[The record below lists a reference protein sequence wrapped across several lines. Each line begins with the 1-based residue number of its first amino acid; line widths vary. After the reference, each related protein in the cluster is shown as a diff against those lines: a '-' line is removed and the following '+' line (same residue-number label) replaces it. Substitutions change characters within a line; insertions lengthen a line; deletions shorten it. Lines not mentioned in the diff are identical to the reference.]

1 MSQQQHQ
8 QQRKQQHYHM
18 YHQQQQQ
25 HHQQQH
31 WYATSMH
38 QTQHQDQHIPGHI
51 QDSRHLHTFASGA
64 GGSGAGMY
72 IGNSITNIN
81 RHAYNMPASTSTHYP
96 FVNAMGGGGRAYDLE
111 MVNSVANRIGPTAPA
126 SHSMVGNRS
135 YDAFSHNT
143 LYVQQDQQRQHHLH
157 HHITQ
162 HHQHQ
167 QQLHHQ
173 QQQQHLYHQPQHQ
186 HHRQQ
191 HTQQVIPPLI
201 QQNVKSE
208 PMEEITVTPTIQME
222 EVIIKT
228 EPHEDYNNYHK
239 NIRENNQMPYS
250 SYKGIKQEP
259 QHLQQQQRQQ
269 HQNQHQHLQ
278 LQQQHQ
284 LPLPRSTPPND
295 YNLGNEDSD
304 LNSKLDMKPLNFPRR
319 KVQTERSLTLPIC
332 QRCKQVFLKR
342 QNYTH
347 HVALSVCDI
356 VEYDLKCSICPMS
369 FMSNEELNAHEHLHR
384 LNHYFCQKYCGKH
397 YETILECE
405 QHEYT
410 QHDYESYKCNICLLE
425 FSLREELLQHIPLH
439 KYQIRFVCSVCRE
452 WFQILPEL
460 HDHCVAAPN
469 LCGKFYNKDAVNKNQ
484 NNDSLHSESSKPRK
498 SSICSKNPIETSTQK
513 DSQSNN
519 ANRGFISLP
528 EEQEVKTEIK
538 VEPDFYPP
546 LEQGDFERF
555 DGDYNSENFSST
567 SSMSNQNLN
576 FLHDFQDNASSSTNS
591 SYTMPPANNE
601 AVAGDEDAVCCVRLC
616 GVSKFRSPTL
626 QFFGFPRDNKYL
638 QQWLHNLKMPYDHQ
652 ANYTQYRICSLH
664 FPKRCMNRYSLSY
677 WAVPTFN
684 LGHDDVANIYQN
696 REISHSIAIGEMS
709 QCYMPGCRSQRG
721 ESNVKFYNF
730 PKDLKTLI
738 KWCQNARLPV
748 HAKEP
753 RHFCSRHFEEK
764 CFGKFRLKPWAIPT
778 LHLGTVYGKIHDN
791 PNVSYLEEKKCCLPF
806 CRKSRSDDFNL
817 SLYRFPRDET
827 LLRKWCYNLRLHP
840 DVYRGKN
847 QKICSHHFIKEA
859 LGLRKLSP
867 GAVPTLN
874 LGHNDRVNIYE
885 NELLSAPVN
894 PAPNSFIKMSKYHH
908 SSHSSSSSS
917 IYDEVFTNNCSSS
930 AKFTSSSTPNSNA
943 LDLGDMCL
951 VPSCKNTRHT
961 ENITLHTIP
970 RRPEQLKKWCHNL
983 KMNLEKHHK
992 SIRIC
997 SAHFESYCIGGCMRP
1012 FAVPTLE
1019 LGHDDSNIYRNPDVI
1034 KKLNIRETCCVPCC
1048 KRNRDRDHAN
1058 LHRFPTNPEL
1068 LQKWCENLQ
1077 KPIPD
1082 GTKLFND
1089 AVCEVHFEDK
1099 CLRNKRL
1106 EKWAVP
1112 TLKLGYEPIIHQ
1124 LPSEQEI
1131 MEFWS
1136 KPPAPN
1142 NGDEL
1147 GECCVS
1153 TCKRNPQVDDVRL
1166 YRPPE
1171 DAEQLVKWSHNLQ
1184 IEVTELSSL
1193 KICNLHFESHCIG
1206 KRLLNWAMPTLNLAS
1221 NVEHLFENPPPTSS
1235 SYKRKVKIE
1244 CQKPQEFT
1252 KWSPRCCLSHCRKT
1266 RNHDQIQLYR
1276 FPVNIHTLTKWC
1288 HNLQLPTVG
1297 SSHRRIC
1304 SAHFEAAVLT
1314 KRCPIAFA
1322 VPTQDLNTPL
1332 GYKIYQN
1339 SPKLKQHR
1347 IINQRCCV
1355 VNTCRKTRSDGVQLF
1370 RFPNNRVMLNK
1381 WRHNLKH
1388 LPKGKLSSQ
1397 FRICSLHF
1405 EKHSVGLKRLSPGA
1419 IPTLNLGHDN
1429 SEDLYPNE
1437 TRSFFELDKCVVTG
1451 CSSSKDMEN
1460 VRLFKFPREDEELLG
1475 KWCHNL
1481 KMNISECLG
1490 IKICNK
1496 HFEAECMGPKLLYKW
1511 SIPTLN
1517 LGYEENETL
1526 EIIPNPPPEKRSGD
1540 VLFKCCVFSCGKT
1553 RKYDDAQMNSFPK
1566 NIKMFRRW
1574 KHNLK
1579 LDYLNFKER
1588 EKFKI
1593 CNDHFEPI
1601 CVGKTRLNFGAIPTL
1616 NLGHDDVDDLY
1627 KINPDKVKPN
1637 LFIKQ
1642 STYEEDPL
1650 EIGYPNDNLVGEDIE
1665 EHMESSSLSLDI
1677 SNLKCAYIECKG
1689 PKCLLR
1695 EPYSLPQTD
1704 VFRNMWFSLMDLQ
1717 ESFAYGE
1724 SKLCGLHYQKVFENC
1739 KEKMFALTLENDEL
1753 KEDFEK
1759 LQNAYHKSEISLIIK
1774 SCKCSSEE
1782 CTNSLI
1788 LPNIR
1793 LYQFPYGKELK
1804 EKWSYNTG
1812 IEPDEHRR
1820 YLNKVCCMHFESYCF
1835 TSNQRLRSWAVPTLE
1850 LNHSQQ
1856 DTLHKNPDLTK
1867 IDRRLLGPSIM
1878 KCCVRACSG
1887 ANTIEGESLKLFSF
1901 PLDEDLL
1908 KKWCENLNMSSEQTP
1923 IFKVCSLHF
1932 ERQCYGLT
1940 RLRVGAIP
1948 TLHLGH
1954 TSEPRHCI
1962 PNNTKKEMYDLE
1974 STHNTLK
1981 QVKIKKSLGSVKC
1994 FIPSCR
2000 RTRLQHGVR
2009 FYTLPSNSKLRRK
2022 WCHNLRLSL
2031 NLGKLQSLRI
2041 CSLHFHKKCLD
2052 GRNLKPWAV
2061 PTLHLGHQE
2070 AIFDNPR
2077 TLYGQYV
2084 PQCALWHC
2092 RNQRVLNKSMRF
2104 FTFPKSADLLEKWCK
2119 NLKFSFDQCNGCLC
2133 ERHFETEVM
2142 SLKNL
2147 KKGSVPTLNL
2157 GHSEALEF
2165 NNLNL
2170 IEEMKNANI
2179 FDMEEEDGE
2188 DCFYREFKES
2198 EEFDLES
2205 ESLRTPTNWSNLEV
2219 KELRITLTPLKRE
2232 DLPEIMSVA
2241 SPLELEEEENYIT
2254 CNESREED
2262 TSEQRQILRKDKA
2275 VNNFNPICC
2284 LKHCGKEKTP
2294 EQHLTTFGFP
2304 KDRDLL
2310 QKWCD
2315 NLGLEPSECIG
2326 RVCVDH
2332 FELRVM
2338 GNRRLKPGAV
2348 PTLNLGHNKPL
2359 IHTNEPIKAKVMH
2372 DELKFIEGNEEE
2384 KQVSQIVKPAP
2395 PPYKTKPAKQSV
2407 FRLCCL
2413 KHCRRKRMQGK
2424 VGVATLTFK
2433 IPRNLKRLKQWSAAL
2448 KLPEEVCRRPR
2459 MLLCAQH
2466 FEPHMINEEKAQLKS
2481 NAVPTL
2487 NLGYEPNK
2495 SEARNG
2501 TLDLEKCDLSHC
2513 GRVADNDDV
2522 FLLCFPFKPLVLLR
2536 KWCYNTRISYKTK
2549 NLKFLKICNDHF
2561 EKQVFLKKKCL
2572 RFNAVPT
2579 LNLGHPGKIYK
2590 NPKSYRLKTLLKPRE
2605 KCCVIN
2611 CQEEQKKMYGFP
2623 KSSELRRIW
2632 SNNLRIETR
2641 VALKQQFKVCQRHFA
2656 SESFING
2663 TDCLKIEAIPILE
2676 LGDDKDHHLVLEM
2689 DATAQS
2695 SRQCMVRNCGCIP
2708 SVDKVKLFSF
2718 PQPGEI
2724 LEKWLF
2730 NLQLSAK
2737 YAVENTYICS
2747 RHFEKSCIRRG
2758 ILHEM
2763 AIPTLCLG
2771 HADCFYGNEE
2781 EMFTTPIK
2789 CCVTSCNYNPAEDES
2804 EILRS
2809 MYRFPK
2815 DAENLK
2821 KWLDNLNMSDTV
2833 YQKQK
2838 SARICGHHFE
2848 DVCKLKGR
2856 ETLLPNSMPT
2866 MNLGYESKVKNMHR
2880 NHFEKCC
2887 LQSCKMREKFSVS
2900 LHDLPQDLNIRSLWF
2915 EELALEDR
2923 INTENFICSPH
2934 FMAIF
2939 ERLKEKH
2946 KTYLKQY
2953 LEYGLLS
2960 TSYKE
2965 LKQLDLMQGFKCSI
2979 PKCSTGFKMTAKLFK
2994 FPNDVN
3000 LFNKWQHNTGLQF
3013 EMNKR
3018 CLHQICALHFE
3029 PRCLSEVKLHRWAL
3043 PTLKLPN
3050 INSLYVNPPEAL
3062 PSDHENL
3069 KHCCVSD
3076 CISEEMPF
3084 FQFPS
3089 KQTNLR
3095 KWIHNLDLGP
3105 QQCTT
3110 NLRVC
3115 FKHFEKYC
3123 FKKEMSNKQ
3132 LTLKSWSIPTLRLKR
3147 KLDLYQNPVEKIS
3160 FFVCCIP
3167 TCRKVRNPSEGIYF
3181 YKFPR
3186 SKTLS
3191 KKWLYNAGID
3201 AESFHE
3207 RMRICSLHFT
3217 SDCFVKDCMILRKH
3231 TVPTLNLSTP
3241 IEFLHK
3247 NPPKKKF
3254 GSFGLTHCLVKSC
3267 NVMELKDKE
3276 LHDLPK
3282 NKTVLSKW
3290 WHNLDLDMH
3299 NDATLADKSM
3309 KICKMHFTD
3318 ECFDKKGELK
3328 LKSIPTLKLG
3338 HDKKI
3343 FQNFDEAIGVDR
3355 LLKSGMIEV
3364 DDSSKST
3371 KETKCFD
3378 LHAEKYVKDDPLKGS
3393 KLFKT
3398 AIRNSKSHLAPIGQT
3413 KINRIQ
3419 RVYNKK
3425 KSKQLIYKY
3434 ERYRDQFENTAHVV
3448 RKNIKSENSRAL
3460 GKLIKNTR
3468 IANRAKCSI
3477 QNCLELEKNPKL
3489 QVFSCPH
3496 KTDLLEKWLESIG
3509 ENVKNKVQL
3518 LKKYKICSSHFENQC
3533 FQDQRLLYGAIPT
3546 VNLVNKNIKK
3556 NLCSEYLKAYE
3567 CERCFVKKC
3576 GRSDEYD
3583 QIIKCYFPKEKDLL
3597 EKWLFNLNIRREE
3610 IAVHKWLCH
3619 MHFEQRCLKQ
3629 RKLLPDTVPTLLL
3642 DYESSSKS
3650 GFFRNPEVCSATRKC
3665 RQMLLNA
3672 CCVNGCQNAKG
3683 GNPFVQ
3689 LSQFPKQSQ
3698 LFRKWLHNLKIIDSS
3713 EVRQYY
3719 RICTLHFEL
3728 KCFNK
3733 FSLKLG
3739 SIPTRNLGHRDPDI
3753 YEMLDEELH
3762 DNQIKK
3768 SKLYNKKCSY
3778 PCCKGNKTKLYDLPQ
3793 FKVILEKWWQTMQ
3806 LSSFSER
3813 NQAKVCDIHFY
3824 MLYNEH
3830 YEVIK
3835 QMEHEDPG
3843 SVKDLIN
3850 LYHNIAARGKV
3861 IRHRCAV
3868 PDCNTDHLNRC
3879 NSGVKLYN
3887 FPTDSGRAKKWCFNC
3902 HLSYEGKIKDDHD
3915 HNYKVCALHFE
3926 EYCINDTKLQSWA
3939 IPTLQLRS
3947 SKLYINN
3954 TSIENTFYDIDRCC
3968 IGSCINSQGLR
3979 TNTCFYD
3986 FPQERVIRDKWLQR
4000 TNLKN
4005 FNFQKMRICGLHFAK
4020 KFLRDDNQLLPLALP
4035 TLNLEL
4041 TDSTIKTHENT
4052 YDTSSKL
4059 QHIETA
4065 VTVKQEVES
4074 WEDWL
4079 PSDPFN
4085 TPFHE
4090 SSNKIENSADSY
4102 FLEPPP
4108 QCEIITVKE
4117 EIIDVDYEM
4126 KSECS
4131 SGIEYYAEKHFM
4143 KPRIV
4148 ACYSQNLRVHDF
4160 AKKELM
4166 LEELQS
4172 ENYADAKLRI
4182 LNSSED
4188 SQNQINE
4195 NSGAIS
4201 FQTLKL
4207 PLKLSLPISTVNEK
4221 SHILTDREKIVA
4233 QSSVNSCHL
4242 SQKFSFKMMHGDLQ
4256 NKAYDQINSDFSI
4269 MGKMEERE
4277 FPQNKNGGTDAKDN
4291 QVVQKSLEKKTSAQ
4305 NATNNMEG
4313 NKSCKN
4319 EDSSENSPIASYYL
4333 SPTEISESIDRQS
4346 FCTSPIIA
4354 VDVLSKG
4361 LSQTCCVAKC
4371 LNTADAP
4378 LVKIFTKFPS
4388 DSELFIKWCFNLK
4401 IDPRHFREHS
4411 YAVCSTHFDPLCL
4424 QDNRSLHPWAVPTLN
4439 LGLPRNSFIHQYE
4452 LPISYKT
4459 SEECI
4464 VWGCNQAKPPLYKFP
4479 ASPEQSKRWF
4489 SNLKLEYTEFRAQTY
4504 RICRKHFENHFID
4517 ASEQLKSESL
4527 PTLQLNINDSED
4539 LPNNNNADIMH
4550 PLVSSPED
4558 LEDHD
4563 SSYYED
4569 FEECINH
4576 EEEKN

>member
-1 MSQQQHQ
+1 MLYI
-8 QQRKQQHYHM
+8 HY
-18 YHQQQQQ
+18 
-25 HHQQQH
+25 
-31 WYATSMH
+31 
-38 QTQHQDQHIPGHI
+38 
-51 QDSRHLHTFASGA
+51 
-64 GGSGAGMY
+64 
-72 IGNSITNIN
+72 N
-81 RHAYNMPASTSTHYP
+81 R
-96 FVNAMGGGGRAYDLE
+96 D
-111 MVNSVANRIGPTAPA
+111 
-126 SHSMVGNRS
+126 
-135 YDAFSHNT
+135 
-143 LYVQQDQQRQHHLH
+143 
-157 HHITQ
+157 
-162 HHQHQ
+162 
-167 QQLHHQ
+167 
-173 QQQQHLYHQPQHQ
+173 
-186 HHRQQ
+186 
-191 HTQQVIPPLI
+191 
-201 QQNVKSE
+201 
-208 PMEEITVTPTIQME
+208 
-222 EVIIKT
+222 
-228 EPHEDYNNYHK
+228 
-239 NIRENNQMPYS
+239 
-250 SYKGIKQEP
+250 
-259 QHLQQQQRQQ
+259 
-269 HQNQHQHLQ
+269 
-278 LQQQHQ
+278 
-284 LPLPRSTPPND
+284 
-295 YNLGNEDSD
+295 
-304 LNSKLDMKPLNFPRR
+304 PLNFPRR

-342 QNYTH
+342 QNYAH

-369 FMSNEELNAHEHLHR
+369 FMSNEELNSHEHLHR
-384 LNHYFCQKYCGKH
+384 SNHYFCQKYCGKH

-425 FSLREELLQHIPLH
+425 FPLREELLQHLPLH
-439 KYQIRFVCSVCRE
+439 KFQIRFVCSVCRE
-452 WFQILPEL
+452 WFQILAEL
-460 HDHCVAAPN
+460 HEHCVAAPN
-469 LCGKFYNKDAVNKNQ
+469 LCGKFYNKDALNKSQ
-484 NNDSLHSESSKPRK
+484 KHDSSHSQLSKVRNSLSYNKIP
-498 SSICSKNPIETSTQK
+498 SETSTQE
-513 DSQSNN
+513 DSQSNS
-519 ANRGFISLP
+519 ASRSFIISP
-528 EEQEVKTEIK
+528 DEQEVKTEIK

-546 LEQGDFERF
+546 LEQGDFDRF

-567 SSMSNQNLN
+567 SSISNQNLN

-591 SYTMPPANNE
+591 SYNMPPASNE
-601 AVAGDEDAVCCVRLC
+601 AVGGDEDAVCCVRLC

-696 REISHSIAIGEMS
+696 REISNNIAIGEMS

-874 LGHNDRVNIYE
+874 LGHSDRVNIYE
-885 NELLSAPVN
+885 NELLSAPIN
-894 PAPNSFIKMSKYHH
+894 PAPNSFVKMSKYHH

-917 IYDEVFTNNCSSS
+917 IYDEVFTNNCSSSS

-1019 LGHDDSNIYRNPDVI
+1019 LGHDDPNIYRNPDVI

-1077 KPIPD
+1077 KPVPD

-1106 EKWAVP
+1106 EKWAIP
-1112 TLKLGYEPIIHQ
+1112 TLKLGYEPVVYQ

-1193 KICNLHFESHCIG
+1193 KICNLHFEAHCIG

-1221 NVEHLFENPPPTSS
+1221 SVEHLFENPPPTSS
-1235 SYKRKVKIE
+1235 NYKRKVKIE

-1266 RNHDQIQLYR
+1266 RSHDQVQLYR

-1322 VPTQDLNTPL
+1322 VPTLDLNTPL

-1419 IPTLNLGHDN
+1419 IPTLNLGHDS

-1481 KMNISECLG
+1481 KMNTSECLG
-1490 IKICNK
+1490 IRICNK
-1496 HFEAECMGPKLLYKW
+1496 HFETECMGPKLLYKW
-1511 SIPTLN
+1511 SIPTLK
-1517 LGYEENETL
+1517 LGYDENEPL
-1526 EIIPNPPPEKRSGD
+1526 EIIPNPPPEKRTGD
-1540 VLFKCCVFSCGKT
+1540 VLFKCCVSSCGKT
-1553 RKYDDAQMNSFPK
+1553 RKYDEAQMNSFPK

-1593 CNDHFEPI
+1593 CNDHFEAI

-1616 NLGHDDVDDLY
+1616 NLGHDDMDDLY

-1650 EIGYPNDNLVGEDIE
+1650 EIGYPNDNIAEEDIE
-1665 EHMESSSLSLDI
+1665 EQMESSILPMDI
-1677 SNLKCAYIECKG
+1677 SNLKCAYYECIG

-1695 EPYSLPQTD
+1695 EPYSLPQTE
-1704 VFRNMWFSLMDLQ
+1704 VFRKMWFSLMSVQD
-1717 ESFAYGE
+1717 SFAGGE

-1739 KEKMFALTLENDEL
+1739 EEEMLSLMTENEEL
-1753 KEDFEK
+1753 KADFEK

-1774 SCKCSSEE
+1774 SCKCSSRD

-1788 LPNIR
+1788 LPHIR

-1820 YLNKVCCMHFESYCF
+1820 YLNKVCCIHFESYCF
-1835 TSNQRLRSWAVPTLE
+1835 TSNQRLRSWAIPTLE
-1850 LNHSQQ
+1850 LKHLEA
-1856 DTLHKNPDLTK
+1856 DTLYKNPDLTK
-1867 IDRRLLGPSIM
+1867 IDRRLLGPHIM
-1878 KCCVRACSG
+1878 KCCVRDCNGENSV
-1887 ANTIEGESLKLFSF
+1887 IEGESLKLFSF

-1908 KKWCENLNMSSEQTP
+1908 TKWCENLKMCPQQTP
-1923 IFKVCSLHF
+1923 IFKICSLHF

-1940 RLRVGAIP
+1940 RLRIGAVP
-1948 TLHLGH
+1948 TVNLGH
-1954 TSEPRHCI
+1954 SDEPRHCI
-1962 PNNTKKEMYDLE
+1962 PNNIKKDVYDIE
-1974 STHNTLK
+1974 SSPSHSGLGLK

-2031 NLGKLQSLRI
+2031 NLGKLHSLRI

-2061 PTLHLGHQE
+2061 PTLYLGHQE

-2077 TLYGQYV
+2077 TLRGQYV
-2084 PQCALWHC
+2084 PQCVLLHC
-2092 RNQRVLNKSMRF
+2092 RHQKISNKNMRF
-2104 FTFPKSADLLEKWCK
+2104 FAFPKTPDLLEKWCK
-2119 NLKFSFDQCNGCLC
+2119 NLRLSIDQCNGYLC
-2133 ERHFETEVM
+2133 ERHFEIEVM
-2142 SLKNL
+2142 GLKKL
-2147 KKGSVPTLNL
+2147 KKGTVPTLNL
-2157 GHSEALEF
+2157 GHFESLEF
-2165 NNLNL
+2165 DNLNL
-2170 IEEMKNANI
+2170 IEEMKYPNLI
-2179 FDMEEEDGE
+2179 DTDGE
-2188 DCFYREFKES
+2188 DNDDDLDCFYGEFKES
-2198 EEFDLES
+2198 AEFDLES

-2219 KELRITLTPLKRE
+2219 KELRITLTPLKQE
-2232 DLPEIMSVA
+2232 DLAEIMSVA
-2241 SPLELEEEENYIT
+2241 SPLEIEEEENYQT
-2254 CNESREED
+2254 CIESREDD

-2315 NLGLEPSECIG
+2315 NLGLEPSACIG

-2359 IHTNEPIKAKVMH
+2359 KHTNEPIKTKIIH
-2372 DELKFIEGNEEE
+2372 DEFKFIENNEEE
-2384 KQVSQIVKPAP
+2384 KQANQIIKPAP

-2413 KHCRRKRMQGK
+2413 KHCRRKRMQEKIG
-2424 VGVATLTFK
+2424 ATTLTFK
-2433 IPRNLKRLKQWSAAL
+2433 IPQDLKRLKQWSALL
-2448 KLPEEVCRRPR
+2448 KLPEEVCRRPTMR
-2459 MLLCAQH
+2459 LCAKH
-2466 FEPHMINEEKAQLKS
+2466 FESHMINEEKAQLKP
-2481 NAVPTL
+2481 NAIPTL
-2487 NLGYEPNK
+2487 NLGYELVNK
-2495 SEARNG
+2495 LESGTE
-2501 TLDLEKCDLSHC
+2501 TLDIEKCDLKHC
-2513 GRVADNDDV
+2513 GRIADNDDV
-2522 FLLCFPFKPLVLLR
+2522 FLLSFPFKPLVLLR

-2561 EKQVFLKKKCL
+2561 DKNVFMKKKCL

-2579 LNLGHPGKIYK
+2579 LNLGHTGKIYK
-2590 NPKSYRLKTLLKPRE
+2590 NPKSYRLKTSLKPKE

-2611 CQEEQKKMYGFP
+2611 CQEEQEKMYGFP
-2623 KSSELRRIW
+2623 KNSELRRIW

-2641 VALKQQFKVCQRHFA
+2641 VALKQQSKVCQRHFT

-2663 TDCLKIEAIPILE
+2663 TDSLKIEAIPTLQ
-2676 LGDDKDHHLVLEM
+2676 LGGDKDHHLVLEM
-2689 DATAQS
+2689 DAMTQGS
-2695 SRQCMVRNCGCIP
+2695 PPQCMIRNCGCIP
-2708 SVDKVKLFSF
+2708 SVDKVKLFNF
-2718 PQPGEI
+2718 PQSTEV

-2730 NLQLSAK
+2730 NLQLTQN
-2737 YAVENTYICS
+2737 YAIENTYICS

-2771 HADCFYGNEE
+2771 HAGCFYGNEE

-2815 DAENLK
+2815 DSENLK
-2821 KWLDNLNMSDTV
+2821 KWLENLNISDNIF
-2833 YQKQK
+2833 QKQK
-2838 SARICGHHFE
+2838 SIRICGHHFE
-2848 DVCKLKGR
+2848 EVCKLKGR
-2856 ETLLPNSMPT
+2856 ETLVPNSVPT
-2866 MNLGYESKVKNMHR
+2866 MNLGYDSKVKNIHR

-2887 LQSCKMREKFSVS
+2887 LQSCKMREKFAVN

-2946 KTYLKQY
+2946 KIYLKQY
-2953 LEYGLLS
+2953 SEYGLLS
-2960 TSYKE
+2960 ALYKD
-2965 LKQLDLMQGFKCSI
+2965 LKLLDLMQGFKCSI

-3050 INSLYVNPPEAL
+3050 LYSLYVNPPEAL

-3089 KQTNLR
+3089 KQINLK
-3095 KWIHNLDLGP
+3095 KWMHNLDLGA

-3123 FKKEMSNKQ
+3123 FKKEIGKKQ
-3132 LTLKSWSIPTLRLKR
+3132 INLKSWSIPTLRLKD
-3147 KLDLYQNPVEKIS
+3147 KLDLYQNPIEKIS
-3160 FFVCCIP
+3160 FFVCCIT
-3167 TCRKVRNPSEGIYF
+3167 TCRKVRNTSEGIYF

-3191 KKWLYNAGID
+3191 KKWLYNAGI
-3201 AESFHE
+3201 AIESFHE

-3241 IEFLHK
+3241 IELMHK
-3247 NPPKKKF
+3247 NPPKKKL
-3254 GSFGLTHCLVKSC
+3254 SSVSVAQHYCLVKSC
-3267 NVMELKDKE
+3267 NVMELKNKE
-3276 LHDLPK
+3276 LYELPK
-3282 NKTVLSKW
+3282 NKIMLSKW
-3290 WHNLDLDMH
+3290 WHNLNLGEY
-3299 NDATLADKSM
+3299 NEGLLLADVNK
-3309 KICKMHFTD
+3309 KICRKHFSD

-3328 LKSIPTLKLG
+3328 VKSIPTLNLG
-3338 HDKKI
+3338 HDKEI
-3343 FQNFDEAIGVDR
+3343 FQNSDELNAGKLLLQNAIIKVENGSK
-3355 LLKSGMIEV
+3355 LKKGMNLKGG
-3364 DDSSKST
+3364 SHLKGSHLKASN
-3371 KETKCFD
+3371 
-3378 LHAEKYVKDDPLKGS
+3378 AEKYVQDGDVKS
-3393 KLFKT
+3393 SNRLFKKT
-3398 AIRNSKSHLAPIGQT
+3398 IKNTKSHLIMMPTGQN
-3413 KINRIQ
+3413 KIKRIQ
-3419 RVYNKK
+3419 KVYTKK
-3425 KSKQLIYKY
+3425 KSKQLIHKY
-3434 ERYRDQFENTAHVV
+3434 ERYHRDQFEGGGTTTHVI
-3448 RKNIKSENSRAL
+3448 RKNIKSEITLAPPAL
-3460 GKLIKNTR
+3460 ILKTTR
-3468 IANRAKCSI
+3468 TAANHVVKCSI
-3477 QNCLELEKNPKL
+3477 QNCLELEKDPKL
-3489 QVFSCPH
+3489 QLFSYPR
-3496 KTDLLEKWLESIG
+3496 KIDLLQKWLHQTTIG
-3509 ENVKNKVQL
+3509 ENIKNRL
-3518 LKKYKICSSHFENQC
+3518 LLWKKYKICSSHFENQC

-3546 VNLVNKNIKK
+3546 INLINKNIKE
-3556 NLCSEYLKAYE
+3556 NLCTENLKAYE
-3567 CERCFVKKC
+3567 SQRCFVKKC
-3576 GRSDEYD
+3576 GRSEEYD

-3597 EKWLFNLNIRREE
+3597 EKWFFNLNITEEE
-3610 IAVHKWLCH
+3610 IVGRTWLCH
-3619 MHFEQRCLKQ
+3619 MHFEQRRLKQ
-3629 RKLLPDTVPTLLL
+3629 GKLLPDTVPTLLL
-3642 DYESSSKS
+3642 DYEPSNKI
-3650 GFFRNPEVCSATRKC
+3650 GFFKNPEICSTSTTSQRKE
-3665 RQMLLNA
+3665 MLLST
-3672 CCVNGCQNAKG
+3672 CCVKDCQNAKG
-3683 GNPFVQ
+3683 GGGNLSAVQ
-3689 LSQFPKQSQ
+3689 FSKFPKQSQ
-3698 LFRKWLHNLKIIDSS
+3698 ILQKWLHNLKIIDSN

-3719 RICTLHFEL
+3719 RVCSLHFEL
-3728 KCFNK
+3728 KCFNR
-3733 FSLKLG
+3733 FSLKFG
-3739 SIPTRNLGHRDPDI
+3739 SIPTRNLGHQDPDM
-3753 YEMLDEELH
+3753 YEILDEELH
-3762 DNQIKK
+3762 NNQIKK
-3768 SKLYNKKCSY
+3768 SKFYNKKCSY
-3778 PCCKGNKTKLYDLPQ
+3778 PYCKGNKTKLYDLPQ
-3793 FKVILEKWWQTMQ
+3793 FKLVLEKWWQTMQ
-3806 LSSFSER
+3806 LSTFNER
-3813 NQAKVCDIHFY
+3813 DQAKVCDIHFY

-3830 YEVIK
+3830 YEIIK
-3835 QMEHEDPG
+3835 IMEEQHPDSAKE
-3843 SVKDLIN
+3843 LIK
-3850 LYHNIAARGKV
+3850 LYNSIAARGKV

-3868 PDCNTDHLNRC
+3868 FDCNTDHLNGS
-3879 NSGVKLYN
+3879 NSDIKLYN

-3902 HLSYEGKIKDDHD
+3902 HLDYEGKIKDDHD

-3926 EYCINDTKLQSWA
+3926 DYCINDIKLQPWA
-3939 IPTLQLRS
+3939 VPTLQLKS
-3947 SKLYINN
+3947 SSSSSQFGIYSNDTIMDD
-3954 TSIENTFYDIDRCC
+3954 TISDIEICC
-3968 IGSCINSQGLR
+3968 IETCINSQGLKT
-3979 TNTCFYD
+3979 TNTCLYN
-3986 FPQERVIRDKWLQR
+3986 FPQERDLLDKWLKCI
-4000 TNLKN
+4000 NLKV
-4005 FNFQKMRICGLHFAK
+4005 FDFHKTRICGLHFAE
-4020 KFLRDDNQLLPLALP
+4020 KFLSEDKQLLPLALP
-4035 TLNLEL
+4035 TLNLDL
-4041 TDSTIKTHENT
+4041 IIDTSNKSHENT
-4052 YDTSSKL
+4052 YSTHSKL
-4059 QHIETA
+4059 PHIETA
-4065 VTVKQEVES
+4065 VTVKQELEN
-4074 WEDWL
+4074 WDDWL
-4079 PSDPFN
+4079 PTEPFN
-4085 TPFHE
+4085 TPIHE
-4090 SSNKIENSADSY
+4090 TSSNKIENNNANDSY
-4102 FLEPPP
+4102 FHEPPP

-4117 EIIDVDYEM
+4117 EIIDVDYDIKPEI
-4126 KSECS
+4126 CS
-4131 SGIEYYAEKHFM
+4131 GFELNNEKHFL

-4160 AKKELM
+4160 TKKELN

-4172 ENYADAKLRI
+4172 ENHTEMKLKI
-4182 LNSSED
+4182 LNSSQY
-4188 SQNQINE
+4188 SQNFIE
-4195 NSGAIS
+4195 NSLNDNKREMS
-4201 FQTLKL
+4201 FQTIKL
-4207 PLKLSLPISTVNEK
+4207 PFKVSIPSTLNRKCESLVNKEEVV
-4221 SHILTDREKIVA
+4221 S
-4233 QSSVNSCHL
+4233 QSSVNNL
-4242 SQKFSFKMMHGDLQ
+4242 QNFLQKSNLRKIHEDLQ
-4256 NKAYDQINSDFSI
+4256 NKVCNKISSDFSVTKHI
-4269 MGKMEERE
+4269 KEEI
-4277 FPQNKNGGTDAKDN
+4277 FPQPNNRDNMMVQDNKLIKKILGKKFTSLGPPTTDN
-4291 QVVQKSLEKKTSAQ
+4291 NNFGNNRQ
-4305 NATNNMEG
+4305 NFKYRNFI
-4313 NKSCKN
+4313 
-4319 EDSSENSPIASYYL
+4319 ENSSIVEHVSSSSTETIDSVDRKTFLTSSIVAASV
-4333 SPTEISESIDRQS
+4333 SSKVS
-4346 FCTSPIIA
+4346 FQA
-4354 VDVLSKG
+4354 
-4361 LSQTCCVAKC
+4361 CCVAKC
-4371 LNTADAP
+4371 LNTTETS
-4378 LVKIFTKFPS
+4378 LVKIFTEFPS

-4401 IDPRHFREHS
+4401 IDPRHYREHS
-4411 YAVCSTHFDPLCL
+4411 HAVCSAHFDPLCI
-4424 QDNRSLHPWAVPTLN
+4424 QDNRSLLHPWAVPTLN
-4439 LGLPRNSFIHQYE
+4439 LGLPRKSFIHQYE
-4452 LPISYKT
+4452 LPVNYK
-4459 SEECI
+4459 SSAECI
-4464 VWGCNQAKPPLYKFP
+4464 VWGCNQMKLPLYKFP
-4479 ASPEQSKRWF
+4479 ASPEQSKQWF
-4489 SNLKLEYTEFRAQTY
+4489 TNLKLEYTEFRAQTY

-4517 ASEQLKSESL
+4517 EFEQLKSGCL
-4527 PTLQLNINDSED
+4527 PTLLLNIHDNED
-4539 LPNNNNADIMH
+4539 LTTTSNSLDIMY
-4550 PLVSSPED
+4550 PLISSPED